1 MANQPKKYQKFVA
14 TAATATLVATAVVPA
29 ASADAKF
36 SDIVKYDQAVQDEVA
51 FLADLGV
58 ITGFEDGTFKPAQNI
73 TRGQAVKMLG
83 RFLVENGYA
92 EVPANWETEQAFSDV
107 ALDRTDR
114 DLVKY
119 AAVVKEAGVF
129 QGSEGNV
136 LNPAGFTT
144 RENMALILDR
154 LVESVTGKSAVE
166 IAAAAGLTG
175 NVSDLAN
182 AKEEARE
189 AISALNALGV
199 SNANEF
205 KPKTN
210 TQRVHFA
217 SFLAR
222 MIELAEEV
230 VTKVESVTVIDA
242 NTIEVTFKTG
252 EETETVQFTLEEA
265 LTLGE
270 NEVTFTHNGV
280 EYTVTV
286 NYTNEAPTEGT
297 VAAVTAINASEIKV
311 DFSKAVDADALE
323 KAFEDAGNAAAFKLI
338 DIDVNA
344 AKDVAIADIQVS
356 EDGKSA
362 IILLAAPL
370 KDGDKYAA
378 QTNDQ
383 ILATDGT
390 KFEEYASATAT
401 FNAEAAPKFVAAEVT
416 TDGSLL
422 VTFDRPVQAGKL
434 AGLKIDGVQIADA
447 NLVALGTNEA
457 GDYTYEVAQNLAN
470 TFKTTGTHEVVAYY
484 VTSTGGTTAPVLF
497 GSYTVTVDVVTPA
510 VTAITAKGAN
520 TFFLSTNTAVDLSK
534 AALTVKKGNITFAVE
549 KNAAGTQVF
558 DNAVTVAENLT
569 IVSANAGVDEKGK
582 PGIWVVVSDAPKD
595 ANGLYQGQETSA
607 TIGVELTNYTAAG
620 LIGTKYEGSVT
631 LAKDDNKPKVKSTD
645 LNKDTGVA
653 TIDFGK
659 ELEGAAAD
667 FVLRDKDGVI
677 VTGKATTVSG
687 STITI
692 AGLDKDKAPYSV
704 ELDKGQFNY
713 KVQNTTGT
721 ALEDYT
727 ATAAKNDALTVSVG
741 VAESVDPVAPYYAYT
756 LNTVAAPGTIT
767 INYGTDMGTSALDA
781 ANYTLDGKAL
791 PAGTKVDF
799 VNDKKTVRIT
809 LPAES
814 YATTA
819 EQLLIINTNVSTA
832 LGSNVVDNL
841 VNKGAVNGLVAVTDN
856 ITPKLQSGL
865 YQVTTQTV
873 DATTETNKI
882 ELTFS
887 ENVTTNGTTDDLSV
901 VVNGATIAV
910 TGVAQGEKANQ
921 LVVTLGQNINVSQ
934 TATVTVKPESNTVTT
949 DIKDAAGNKAQANTV
964 ATVTNYEYVSGTVT
978 P

>member
-36 SDIVKYDQAVQDEVA
+36 SDIGKYAQDVQDEIL

-58 ITGFEDGTFKPAQNI
+58 ITGFQDGTFKPAQNI

-83 RFLVENGYA
+83 RFLVENGYE
-92 EVPANWETEQAFSDV
+92 EVPANWETEQSFDDI
-107 ALDRTDR
+107 ALNRTDR

-119 AAVVKEAGVF
+119 AAVVKKAGVF
-129 QGSEGNV
+129 KGDGNV
-136 LNPAGFTT
+136 LNPSGFTT

-154 LVESVTGKSAVE
+154 LVEAVTGKTAV
-166 IAAAAGLTG
+166 ALAAGLE
-175 NVSDLAN
+175 NEVSDLAN

-189 AISALNALGV
+189 AIAALNALGV

-222 MIELAEEV
+222 MIELAESH
-230 VTKVESVTVIDA
+230 VTKVDSVTVIDEK
-242 NTIEVTFKTG
+242 TIEVTFKTG
-252 EETETVQFTLEEA
+252 DKVETVQFTLDKA
-265 LTLGE
+265 LVEGK
-270 NEVTFTHNGV
+270 NEVTVTHNGQEFKLTV
-280 EYTVTV
+280 DYTDETAKPGTVTQ
-286 NYTNEAPTEGT
+286 
-297 VAAVTAINASEIKV
+297 VTAINASEIKV
-311 DFSKAVDADALE
+311 DFSKAVNKKALE
-323 KAFEDAGNAAAFKLI
+323 DAFKANPTTFDLI
-338 DIDVNA
+338 DVDVNA
-344 AKDVAIADIQVS
+344 SKDLPITDIKVS

-362 IILLAAPL
+362 IILLTSPL
-370 KDGDKYAA
+370 KAGDKYAA
-378 QTNDQ
+378 QTKDQ
-383 ILATDGT
+383 ILATDGS
-390 KFEEYASATAT
+390 KFEEFASATAT
-401 FNAEAAPKFVAAEVT
+401 FNAEAAPKFVSAELT
-416 TDGSLL
+416 ANGSLL
-422 VTFDRPVQAGKL
+422 VTFDRPVTSGKL
-434 AGLKIDGVQIADA
+434 SGLKIDGVQIDAA
-447 NLVALGTNEA
+447 NLKELGVNAA
-457 GDYTYEVAQNLAN
+457 GQYTYEVAANLASA
-470 TFKTTGTHEVVAYY
+470 FKTTGTHEVVAYY

-510 VTAITAKGAN
+510 VTAITAKGSN

-534 AALTVKKGNITFAVE
+534 AALTVKKGNITFANE
-549 KNAAGTQVF
+549 GDKNGTVPGTKF
-558 DNAVTVAENLT
+558 DNAVTVQDNLT
-569 IVSANAGVDEKGK
+569 IVSADEGVDENGK
-582 PGIWVVVSDAPKD
+582 PGIWVVVADAPKD
-595 ANGLYQGQETSA
+595 SNGLYQGTETSS
-607 TIGVELTNYTAAG
+607 TLTVDLTNYTASG
-620 LIGTKYEGSVT
+620 LIGKQYSGTVT
-631 LAKDDNKPKVKSTD
+631 LAKDDNKPKVVKTD
-645 LNKDTGVA
+645 LNKENGVA
-653 TIDFGK
+653 TINFAKALTGSITD
-659 ELEGAAAD
+659 L
-667 FVLRDKDGVI
+667 VLRDKDGVI
-677 VTGKATTVSG
+677 VTGKSA
-687 STITI
+687 TITGDSI
-692 AGLDKDKAPYSV
+692 TITGLDKDKAPYTA
-704 ELDKGQFNY
+704 EFKEGQFNY
-713 KVQNTTGT
+713 VVNNTTGT

-727 ATAAKNDALTVSVG
+727 ATAAKNEKLTVSVG

-781 ANYTLDGKAL
+781 SNYTLDGKAL

-841 VNKGAVNGLVAVTDN
+841 VNKGTVNGLVQVTDN
-856 ITPKLQSGL
+856 ITPKLVSGL

-873 DATTETNKI
+873 DAATETNKI

-887 ENVTTNGTTDDLSV
+887 ENVVTNGTTDDLSI
-901 VVNGATIAV
+901 VVNGAKIAV
-910 TGVAQGEKANQ
+910 TAIAAGEKANQ

-934 TATVTVKPESNTVTT
+934 TATVTVNTESDTVTT
-949 DIKDAAGNKAQANTV
+949 DIKDAAGNKAKAGV
-964 ATVTNYEYVSGTVT
+964 ATDVKNYEYVSGPVT